1 MHKFYNQKK
10 FKNMKKAIALFL
22 VAGMFTFVACGPS
35 AKEKEAKEKARLD
48 SIRQDSIAKAR
59 VADSIAKA
67 EREAFVKDSI
77 AKREAFVKDSLA
89 AAAKK
94 PATKKATTTT
104 TKPATTVVK
113 AGQGKRS

>member
-1 MHKFYNQKK
+1 
-10 FKNMKKAIALFL
+10 MKKAIALFL

-67 EREAFVKDSI
+67 EREAFVKDS
-77 AKREAFVKDSLA
+77 LA